1 MTWRLHGLTMS
12 VSQSPLFV
20 ALEVRQGRHTVH
32 TAAYP
37 GPLDVEA
44 ALLDLE
50 QSALEEW
57 QLELLEDWL
66 TGAHEVGRRA
76 A

>member
-1 MTWRLHGLTMS
+1 MTWRLHGLALS
-12 VSQSPLFV
+12 VTQSPLFT
-20 ALEVRQGRHTVH
+20 ALEVRQGREMVYR
-32 TAAYP
+32 AAYP
-37 GPLDVEA
+37 GPLDVET
-44 ALLDLE
+44 ALLGLE

-66 TGAHEVGRRA
+66 TGAHEAGRRA